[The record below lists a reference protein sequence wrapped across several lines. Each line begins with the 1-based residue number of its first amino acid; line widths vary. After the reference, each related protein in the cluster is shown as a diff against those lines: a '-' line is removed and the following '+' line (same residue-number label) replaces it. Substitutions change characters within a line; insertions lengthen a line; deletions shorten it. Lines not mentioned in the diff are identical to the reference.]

1 MARQDPSSS
10 ASTYATIMVSVDGG
24 PESDN
29 RVKLAA
35 GLADRFAARLIGV
48 AALPVSAPLY
58 FETPTDGVA
67 SFFELEERRVSD
79 CLDKAER
86 AFRRIVGAHN
96 GIEWR
101 CGRVAANGFAAEQA
115 RAADLIVASRPRH
128 GLQVDAEVDA
138 GDLIMNAGRAVLMVP
153 PRSERLSAK
162 HVVVAW
168 KDTRESRRAVRDSLP
183 FLKQAEDVSVIAVGE
198 GAQGGTDVCTYLRHH
213 GVEACAYTRPG
224 QNTSTADEIVRV
236 AEQEGADLIVCG
248 AYGHSRTRE
257 WVFGGVTRDLLDH
270 APVCCLMAH

>member
-10 ASTYATIMVSVDGG
+10 ASTYAAIMVSVDGG

-35 GLADRFAARLIGV
+35 GVADRFAARLIGV

-86 AFRRIVGAHN
+86 DFRRIVGANN

-101 CGRVAANGFAAEQA
+101 CGRVAANRFVAEQA

-128 GLQVDAEVDA
+128 GLPADAEVDA
-138 GDLIMNAGRAVLMVP
+138 GDLVMNAGRAVLMAP
-153 PRSERLSAK
+153 PRTERLSAK
-162 HVVVAW
+162 HVIVGW
-168 KDTRESRRAVRDSLP
+168 KDTREARRAVRDSLP
-183 FLKQAEDVSVIAVGE
+183 FLKQAEDVSVIAIGE
-198 GAQGGTDVCTYLRHH
+198 PTQGGTDVCTYLRHH
-213 GVEACAYTRPG
+213 GIEARAYSRPG
-224 QNTSTADEIVRV
+224 GIASMADELVRI

-257 WVFGGVTRDLLDH
+257 WVFGGVTRELLDH